1 MRELFDIT
9 PHSTGPGFRM
19 RLKTGEI
26 DVPDGRGGYIVSSG
40 MGSGKTES
48 IKSLIRHKHD
58 EGILYCVDTKD
69 ELEKMFGW
77 IVENLVVEGVLRMED
92 VMIISSDPGR
102 ADFLGQYRDNPGVLM
117 EKKVILITHVRF
129 WTDLINHFLIYKPQK
144 EVAPFDGDFRTLMG
158 RDDLRGYVI
167 FDETPT
173 FINPFVEFDRSMLGI
188 FGKTD
193 ENGNIVC
200 KPPEE
205 LGRYYDLFIRGGKND
220 LFNQAYRINRMK
232 RDVVLG
238 LIPKYYGSW
247 VMSDTD
253 KVGITFY
260 PVDLC
265 PGGMTIST
273 HILIFEGAG
282 NILFRGSTRFTLLDT
297 ESKYNTVTDFRR
309 MDFGLSRKCFD
320 EAGFGT
326 FVKRIGRLID
336 KPSLIVCWKDIN
348 GDDDGPG
355 KSGYAERFRRLLVA
369 EGVDPGL
376 FTVTYYGATDNKS
389 TNSYRDVEQILLC
402 GDWNLPNTESAKIR
416 RAYGTSTDPHSQKDW
431 YFSQLITRI
440 GIRKHIEGE
449 VYTVWHTDDFDERF
463 IERMDAYFNENR
475 VIGKASVSHN
485 DWEKRLDG
493 MKIRSNI
500 KEEIRLLARY
510 DKDMQ
515 RAITAHPEGMKDTLA
530 TVYVLLHTF
539 QNHGESLVG
548 GFYILR
554 QHFFLIGVG
563 KVKDGVRVFLTQLQ
577 FLLPLDGGGEI
588 ALFITCLGS
597 YVT

>member
-1 MRELFDIT
+1 MISGKEAAMRELFDIT

-58 EGILYCVDTKD
+58 EGILYCVDTRD

-102 ADFLGQYRDNPGVLM
+102 ADFLGQYRDNPEVLM

-129 WTDLINHFLIYKPQK
+129 WTDLINHFLIYKPRE

-205 LGRYYDLFIRGGKND
+205 LGRYYDLFIRGGRND

-232 RDVVLG
+232 RDVVLR

-297 ESKYNTVTDFRR
+297 ESKYNTVTDFKR

-449 VYTVWHTDDFDERF
+449 VYTVWYTDDFDERF

-475 VIGKASVSHN
+475 VVDRKSVSHD

-515 RAITAHPEGMKDTLA
+515 RAITMDSEYTKEVTFAYLEMIGIKRHVRERRKYDRLLETLSKLKI
-530 TVYVLLHTF
+530 T
-539 QNHGESLVG
+539 LV
-548 GFYILR
+548 I
-554 QHFFLIGVG
+554 
-563 KVKDGVRVFLTQLQ
+563 K
-577 FLLPLDGGGEI
+577 
-588 ALFITCLGS
+588 
-597 YVT
+597 

>member
-144 EVAPFDGDFRTLMG
+144 EVEPFDGDFRTLMG

-485 DWEKRLDG
+485 DWEKRLEG

-515 RAITAHPEGMKDTLA
+515 RAITMDSEYTKEVTFCYLEMIGIKRGKRERGRYKALID
-530 TVYVLLHTF
+530 VLKTMGI
-539 QNHGESLVG
+539 NLV
-548 GFYILR
+548 
-554 QHFFLIGVG
+554 
-563 KVKDGVRVFLTQLQ
+563 
-577 FLLPLDGGGEI
+577 I
-588 ALFITCLGS
+588 A
-597 YVT
+597 

>member
-1 MRELFDIT
+1 MISGKEAAMRELFDIT

-58 EGILYCVDTKD
+58 EGILYCVDTRD

-102 ADFLGQYRDNPGVLM
+102 ADFLGQYRDNPEVLM

-205 LGRYYDLFIRGGKND
+205 LGRYYDLFIRGGRND

-232 RDVVLG
+232 RDVVLR

-247 VMSDTD
+247 GMSDTD

-297 ESKYNTVTDFRR
+297 ESKYNTVTDFKR

-355 KSGYAERFRRLLVA
+355 KSGYAERFKRLLVA

-449 VYTVWHTDDFDERF
+449 VYTVWYTDDFDERF

-485 DWEKRLDG
+485 DWEKRLEG

-500 KEEIRLLARY
+500 KEEIRLMARY

-515 RAITAHPEGMKDTLA
+515 RAITMDSEYTKEVTFAYLEMIGIKRYVRERRKYDRLLETLNKLKI
-530 TVYVLLHTF
+530 T
-539 QNHGESLVG
+539 LV
-548 GFYILR
+548 I
-554 QHFFLIGVG
+554 
-563 KVKDGVRVFLTQLQ
+563 K
-577 FLLPLDGGGEI
+577 
-588 ALFITCLGS
+588 
-597 YVT
+597 

>member
-69 ELEKMFGW
+69 GLEKMFSW

-102 ADFLGQYRDNPGVLM
+102 ADFLGQYRDNPGMLM
-117 EKKVILITHVRF
+117 EKKILLITHVRF

-167 FDETPT
+167 FDKTPT

-193 ENGNIVC
+193 ENGDIVC

-205 LGRYYDLFIRGGKND
+205 LGRYYDLFIRGGRND
-220 LFNQAYRINRMK
+220 LFNQSYRINRMK

-247 VMSDTD
+247 MMSDTD
-253 KVGITFY
+253 RVGITFY

-297 ESKYNTVTDFRR
+297 ESKYNTVTEFRK

-320 EAGFGT
+320 EVGFGT

-369 EGVDPGL
+369 EGVDSGL

-515 RAITAHPEGMKDTLA
+515 RAITMDSEYTKEVTFCYLEEILGIKRSARERRYYRKLIEALGRLKITL
-530 TVYVLLHTF
+530 VI
-539 QNHGESLVG
+539 Q
-548 GFYILR
+548 
-554 QHFFLIGVG
+554 
-563 KVKDGVRVFLTQLQ
+563 
-577 FLLPLDGGGEI
+577 
-588 ALFITCLGS
+588 
-597 YVT
+597 

>member
-1 MRELFDIT
+1 MISGKEAAMRELFDIT

-58 EGILYCVDTKD
+58 EGILYCVDTRD

-102 ADFLGQYRDNPGVLM
+102 ADFLGQYRDNPEVLM

-205 LGRYYDLFIRGGKND
+205 LGRYYDLFIRGGRND

-232 RDVVLG
+232 RDVVLR

-282 NILFRGSTRFTLLDT
+282 NILFSGSTRFTLLDT
-297 ESKYNTVTDFRR
+297 ESKYNTVTDFKR

-355 KSGYAERFRRLLVA
+355 KSGYAERFKRLLVA

-449 VYTVWHTDDFDERF
+449 VYTVWYTDDFDERF

-485 DWEKRLDG
+485 DWEKRLEG

-500 KEEIRLLARY
+500 KEEIRLMARY

-515 RAITAHPEGMKDTLA
+515 RAITMDSEYTKEVTFAYLEMIGIKRYVRERRKYDRLLETLNKLKI
-530 TVYVLLHTF
+530 T
-539 QNHGESLVG
+539 LV
-548 GFYILR
+548 I
-554 QHFFLIGVG
+554 
-563 KVKDGVRVFLTQLQ
+563 K
-577 FLLPLDGGGEI
+577 
-588 ALFITCLGS
+588 
-597 YVT
+597 

>member
-205 LGRYYDLFIRGGKND
+205 LDRYYDLFIRGGRND

-265 PGGMTIST
+265 PEDMTIST
-273 HILIFEGAG
+273 HVLIFEGAG

-369 EGVDPGL
+369 EGVGPGL

-440 GIRKHIEGE
+440 GIRKHIQGE
-449 VYTVWHTDDFDERF
+449 VYTVWYTDDFDGRF

-475 VIGKASVSHN
+475 VIGRSPVSNN
-485 DWEKRLDG
+485 DWEKRLEG
-493 MKIRSNI
+493 MRIRSNI
-500 KEEIRLLARY
+500 KKEIRLLTGY
-510 DKDMQ
+510 DRDMQ
-515 RAITAHPEGMKDTLA
+515 RAIVMEQKYTKEVTFAYLEMIGIKRGKRERGRYKALID
-530 TVYVLLHTF
+530 VLKTMGI
-539 QNHGESLVG
+539 NLV
-548 GFYILR
+548 
-554 QHFFLIGVG
+554 
-563 KVKDGVRVFLTQLQ
+563 
-577 FLLPLDGGGEI
+577 I
-588 ALFITCLGS
+588 A
-597 YVT
+597 

>member
-1 MRELFDIT
+1 MISGKEAAMRELFDIT

-58 EGILYCVDTKD
+58 EGILYCVDTRD

-102 ADFLGQYRDNPGVLM
+102 ADFLGQYRDNPEVLM

-129 WTDLINHFLIYKPQK
+129 WTDLINHFLIYKPRE

-205 LGRYYDLFIRGGKND
+205 LGRYYDLFIRGGRND

-232 RDVVLG
+232 RDVVLR

-297 ESKYNTVTDFRR
+297 ESKYNTVTDFKR

-355 KSGYAERFRRLLVA
+355 KSGYAERFKRLLVA

-449 VYTVWHTDDFDERF
+449 VYTVWYTDDFDERF

-485 DWEKRLDG
+485 DWEKRLEG

-500 KEEIRLLARY
+500 KEEIRLMARY

-515 RAITAHPEGMKDTLA
+515 RAITMDSEYTKEVTFAYLEMIGIKRHVRERRKYDRLLETLNKLKI
-530 TVYVLLHTF
+530 T
-539 QNHGESLVG
+539 LV
-548 GFYILR
+548 I
-554 QHFFLIGVG
+554 
-563 KVKDGVRVFLTQLQ
+563 K
-577 FLLPLDGGGEI
+577 
-588 ALFITCLGS
+588 
-597 YVT
+597 

>member
-9 PHSTGPGFRM
+9 PHSTSPGFRM

-193 ENGNIVC
+193 EKGNIVC

-369 EGVDPGL
+369 EGVGPGL

-440 GIRKHIEGE
+440 GIRKHIQGE
-449 VYTVWHTDDFDERF
+449 VYTVWYTDDFDGRF

-475 VIGKASVSHN
+475 VIGRSPVSNN
-485 DWEKRLDG
+485 DWEKRLEG
-493 MKIRSNI
+493 MRIRSNI
-500 KEEIRLLARY
+500 KKEIRLLTGY
-510 DKDMQ
+510 DRDMQ
-515 RAITAHPEGMKDTLA
+515 RAIVMEQKYTKEVTFAYLEMIGIKRGKRERGRYKALID
-530 TVYVLLHTF
+530 VLKTMGI
-539 QNHGESLVG
+539 NLV
-548 GFYILR
+548 
-554 QHFFLIGVG
+554 
-563 KVKDGVRVFLTQLQ
+563 
-577 FLLPLDGGGEI
+577 I
-588 ALFITCLGS
+588 A
-597 YVT
+597 

>member
-1 MRELFDIT
+1 MISGKEAAMRELFDIT

-193 ENGNIVC
+193 EKGNIVC

-232 RDVVLG
+232 RDVVLR

-297 ESKYNTVTDFRR
+297 ESKYNTVTDFKR

-355 KSGYAERFRRLLVA
+355 KSGYAERFKRLLVA

-449 VYTVWHTDDFDERF
+449 VYTVWYTDDFDERF

-485 DWEKRLDG
+485 DWEKRLEG

-500 KEEIRLLARY
+500 KEEIRLMARY

-515 RAITAHPEGMKDTLA
+515 RAITMDSEYTKEVTFAYLEMIGIKRYVRERRKYDRLLETLNKLKI
-530 TVYVLLHTF
+530 T
-539 QNHGESLVG
+539 LV
-548 GFYILR
+548 I
-554 QHFFLIGVG
+554 
-563 KVKDGVRVFLTQLQ
+563 K
-577 FLLPLDGGGEI
+577 
-588 ALFITCLGS
+588 
-597 YVT
+597 

>member
-1 MRELFDIT
+1 MRELFDII

-26 DVPDGRGGYIVSSG
+26 DVPDESGGYIVSSG

-77 IVENLVVEGVLRMED
+77 IVENLVVEGVLRMEE

-102 ADFLGQYRDNPGVLM
+102 ADFLGQYRDNPEILM

-129 WTDLINHFLIYKPQK
+129 WTDLINHFLIYKPGK
-144 EVAPFDGDFRTLMG
+144 EVDPFDGDFRTLMG

-193 ENGNIVC
+193 EDGNITC
-200 KPPEE
+200 KSPEE
-205 LGRYYDLFIRGGKND
+205 MNRYYDLFIRGGRND
-220 LFNQAYRINRMK
+220 LFNQTYRINRMK

-238 LIPKYYGSW
+238 LIPKYYDSW
-247 VMSDTD
+247 MMSDTD

-265 PGGMTIST
+265 PEGMTIST

-297 ESKYNTVTDFRR
+297 ENKYNTVTDFRR

-449 VYTVWHTDDFDERF
+449 VYTVWYTDDFDERF

-475 VIGKASVSHN
+475 VVDRKSVSHN
-485 DWEKRLDG
+485 DWEKRLEG
-493 MKIRSNI
+493 MKIRSNL
-500 KEEIRLLARY
+500 KDEIILLARY

-515 RAITAHPEGMKDTLA
+515 KAITMDDEYTKEVTFVYLEMIGIKRYVRERRKYDRLVETLSKLKI
-530 TVYVLLHTF
+530 T
-539 QNHGESLVG
+539 LV
-548 GFYILR
+548 I
-554 QHFFLIGVG
+554 
-563 KVKDGVRVFLTQLQ
+563 K
-577 FLLPLDGGGEI
+577 
-588 ALFITCLGS
+588 
-597 YVT
+597 

>member
-102 ADFLGQYRDNPGVLM
+102 ADFLGQYRDNPEVLM

-297 ESKYNTVTDFRR
+297 ENKYNTVTEFRKT
-309 MDFGLSRKCFD
+309 DFGLSRKCFD
-320 EAGFGT
+320 EVRFGE
-326 FVKRIGRLID
+326 FVKRISKLID
-336 KPSLIVCWKDIN
+336 KPSLVVCWKDIN

-355 KSGYAERFRRLLVA
+355 KSGYAERFKRLLVA
-369 EGVDPGL
+369 EGVDPNL

-389 TNSYRDVEQILLC
+389 TNSYRDIEQIFLC
-402 GDWNLPNTESAKIR
+402 GDWNLPNTESARIR
-416 RAYGTSTDPHSQKDW
+416 RAYGTTTDSHNQKDW

-475 VIGKASVSHN
+475 VADRKSVSN
-485 DWEKRLDG
+485 TDWEKRLEG
-493 MKIRSNI
+493 MRIRSNI
-500 KEEIRLLARY
+500 KEEIRLLAKY

-515 RAITAHPEGMKDTLA
+515 RAITMNDEYTKEVTFCYLDMIGIKRSARERRYYRKLIETLGKLKI
-530 TVYVLLHTF
+530 T
-539 QNHGESLVG
+539 LV
-548 GFYILR
+548 I
-554 QHFFLIGVG
+554 Q
-563 KVKDGVRVFLTQLQ
+563 
-577 FLLPLDGGGEI
+577 
-588 ALFITCLGS
+588 
-597 YVT
+597 

>member
-173 FINPFVEFDRSMLGI
+173 FISPFVEFDRSMLGI

-205 LGRYYDLFIRGGKND
+205 LGRYYDLFIRGGRND

-247 VMSDTD
+247 MMSDTD

-265 PGGMTIST
+265 PEGMTIST

-297 ESKYNTVTDFRR
+297 ESKYNTVTEFRK
-309 MDFGLSRKCFD
+309 MDFGLSRKGFD

-326 FVKRIGRLID
+326 FVKRIGKLTD
-336 KPSLIVCWKDIN
+336 KPTLIVCWKDIN

-389 TNSYRDVEQILLC
+389 TNSYRDVEQIFLC

-416 RAYGTSTDPHSQKDW
+416 RAYGTTTDPHSQKDW

-449 VYTVWHTDDFDERF
+449 VYTVWYTDDFDGRF

-475 VIGKASVSHN
+475 VVDRKSVSHN
-485 DWEKRLDG
+485 DWEKRLEG

-515 RAITAHPEGMKDTLA
+515 RAITMDSEYTKEVTFCYLEEILGIRRSARERRYYRKLIEALGRLKITL
-530 TVYVLLHTF
+530 VI
-539 QNHGESLVG
+539 Q
-548 GFYILR
+548 
-554 QHFFLIGVG
+554 
-563 KVKDGVRVFLTQLQ
+563 
-577 FLLPLDGGGEI
+577 
-588 ALFITCLGS
+588 
-597 YVT
+597 

>member
-26 DVPDGRGGYIVSSG
+26 DVPDRQGGYIISSG
-40 MGSGKTES
+40 CGSGKTES
-48 IKSLIRHKHD
+48 IKSLIRHKHS
-58 EGILYCVDTKD
+58 EGILYCVDTRD

-102 ADFLGQYRDNPGVLM
+102 ADFLGQYRDNPEVLM
-117 EKKVILITHVRF
+117 EKKVILKTHVRF
-129 WTDLINHFLIYKPQK
+129 WTDLINHFLIYKPGK
-144 EVAPFDGDFRTLMG
+144 EVDPFDGDFRALMG

-173 FINPFVEFDRSMLGI
+173 FISPFVEFDRSMLGI

-205 LGRYYDLFIRGGKND
+205 LGRYYDLFIRGGRND

-247 VMSDTD
+247 MMSDTD

-265 PGGMTIST
+265 PEGMTIST
-273 HILIFEGAG
+273 HVLIFEGAG

-297 ESKYNTVTDFRR
+297 ESKYNTVTEFRK
-309 MDFGLSRKCFD
+309 MDFGLSRKYFD

-389 TNSYRDVEQILLC
+389 TNSYRDVEQIFLC

-416 RAYGTSTDPHSQKDW
+416 RAYGTTTDPHSQKDW

-449 VYTVWHTDDFDERF
+449 VYTVWYTDDFDERF

-485 DWEKRLDG
+485 DWEKRLEG
-493 MKIRSNI
+493 MKIRSNL
-500 KEEIRLLARY
+500 KDEIILLARY

-515 RAITAHPEGMKDTLA
+515 KAITMDDEYTKEVTFVYLEMIGIKRYVRERRKYDRLVETLSKLKI
-530 TVYVLLHTF
+530 T
-539 QNHGESLVG
+539 LV
-548 GFYILR
+548 I
-554 QHFFLIGVG
+554 
-563 KVKDGVRVFLTQLQ
+563 K
-577 FLLPLDGGGEI
+577 
-588 ALFITCLGS
+588 
-597 YVT
+597 

>member
-193 ENGNIVC
+193 EDGNIIC

-205 LGRYYDLFIRGGKND
+205 MGRYYDLFIRGGKND

-238 LIPKYYGSW
+238 LIPKYYDSW
-247 VMSDTD
+247 MMSDTD
-253 KVGITFY
+253 RVGITFY

-265 PGGMTIST
+265 PEGMTIST

-282 NILFRGSTRFTLLDT
+282 NILFRDSTRFTLLDT
-297 ESKYNTVTDFRR
+297 ESKYNTVTEFRK
-309 MDFGLSRKCFD
+309 MDFGLSRKGFD
-320 EAGFGT
+320 EKGFGE

-515 RAITAHPEGMKDTLA
+515 RAITMDSEYTKEVTFCYLEMIGIKRGKRERGRYKALID
-530 TVYVLLHTF
+530 VLKTMGI
-539 QNHGESLVG
+539 NLV
-548 GFYILR
+548 
-554 QHFFLIGVG
+554 
-563 KVKDGVRVFLTQLQ
+563 
-577 FLLPLDGGGEI
+577 I
-588 ALFITCLGS
+588 A
-597 YVT
+597 

>member
-205 LGRYYDLFIRGGKND
+205 LDRYYDLFIRGGKND

-265 PGGMTIST
+265 PEDMTIST
-273 HILIFEGAG
+273 HVLIFEGAG

-369 EGVDPGL
+369 EGVGPGL

-440 GIRKHIEGE
+440 GIRKHIQGE
-449 VYTVWHTDDFDERF
+449 VYTVWYTDDFDGRF

-475 VIGKASVSHN
+475 VIGRSPVSNN
-485 DWEKRLDG
+485 DWEKRLEG
-493 MKIRSNI
+493 MRIRSNI
-500 KEEIRLLARY
+500 KKEIRLLTGY
-510 DKDMQ
+510 DRDMQ
-515 RAITAHPEGMKDTLA
+515 RAIVMEQKYTKEVTFAYLEMIGIKRGKRERGRYKALID
-530 TVYVLLHTF
+530 VLKTMGI
-539 QNHGESLVG
+539 NLV
-548 GFYILR
+548 
-554 QHFFLIGVG
+554 
-563 KVKDGVRVFLTQLQ
+563 
-577 FLLPLDGGGEI
+577 I
-588 ALFITCLGS
+588 A
-597 YVT
+597 

>member
-58 EGILYCVDTKD
+58 EGILYCVDTRD

-102 ADFLGQYRDNPGVLM
+102 ADFLRQYRDNPEVLM

-193 ENGNIVC
+193 ENGNIIC

-205 LGRYYDLFIRGGKND
+205 LGRYYDLFIRGGRND

-297 ESKYNTVTDFRR
+297 ESKYNTVTEFRK

-320 EAGFGT
+320 EAGFGI
-326 FVKRIGRLID
+326 FVERIGRLID
-336 KPSLIVCWKDIN
+336 KPTLIVCWKDIN

-355 KSGYAERFRRLLVA
+355 KSGYAERFKRLLVA

-389 TNSYRDVEQILLC
+389 TNSYRDVGQILLC

-449 VYTVWHTDDFDERF
+449 VYTVWYTDDFDERF

-515 RAITAHPEGMKDTLA
+515 KAMTMDSEYTKEVTFAYLEMIGIKRGKRERGRYKALID
-530 TVYVLLHTF
+530 VLKTMGI
-539 QNHGESLVG
+539 NLV
-548 GFYILR
+548 
-554 QHFFLIGVG
+554 
-563 KVKDGVRVFLTQLQ
+563 
-577 FLLPLDGGGEI
+577 I
-588 ALFITCLGS
+588 A
-597 YVT
+597 

>member
-26 DVPDGRGGYIVSSG
+26 DVPDESGGYIVSSG

-58 EGILYCVDTKD
+58 EGILYCVDTRD

-102 ADFLGQYRDNPGVLM
+102 ADFLGQYRDNPEILM

-129 WTDLINHFLIYKPQK
+129 WTDLINHFLIYKPGK
-144 EVAPFDGDFRTLMG
+144 EVDPFDGDFRALMR
-158 RDDLRGYVI
+158 RDDLRRYII

-205 LGRYYDLFIRGGKND
+205 LDRYYDLFIRGGRND

-247 VMSDTD
+247 MMSDTD
-253 KVGITFY
+253 RVGITFY

-265 PGGMTIST
+265 PEGMTIST
-273 HILIFEGAG
+273 HVLIFEGAG

-297 ESKYNTVTDFRR
+297 ESKYNTVTEFRK

-320 EAGFGT
+320 EVGFGT

-389 TNSYRDVEQILLC
+389 TNSYRDVEQIFLC

-416 RAYGTSTDPHSQKDW
+416 RAYGTTTDPHSQKDW

-475 VIGKASVSHN
+475 VVDRKSVSHN
-485 DWEKRLDG
+485 DWEKRLEG
-493 MKIRSNI
+493 MKIRSNL
-500 KEEIRLLARY
+500 KDEIILLARY

-515 RAITAHPEGMKDTLA
+515 KAITMDDEYTKEVTFVYLEMIGIKRYVRERRKYDRLVETLSKLKI
-530 TVYVLLHTF
+530 T
-539 QNHGESLVG
+539 LV
-548 GFYILR
+548 I
-554 QHFFLIGVG
+554 
-563 KVKDGVRVFLTQLQ
+563 K
-577 FLLPLDGGGEI
+577 
-588 ALFITCLGS
+588 
-597 YVT
+597 

>member
-1 MRELFDIT
+1 MISGKEAAMRELFDIT

-58 EGILYCVDTKD
+58 EGILYCVDTRD

-102 ADFLGQYRDNPGVLM
+102 ADFLGQYRDNPEVLM

-193 ENGNIVC
+193 ENGNIIC

-205 LGRYYDLFIRGGKND
+205 LGRYYDLFIRGGRND

-297 ESKYNTVTDFRR
+297 ESKYNTVTEFRK
-309 MDFGLSRKCFD
+309 MDFGLSRKCSD
-320 EAGFGT
+320 EAGFGI
-326 FVKRIGRLID
+326 FVERIGRLID
-336 KPSLIVCWKDIN
+336 KPTLIVCWKDIN

-355 KSGYAERFRRLLVA
+355 KSGYAERFKRLLVA

-389 TNSYRDVEQILLC
+389 TNSYRDVGQILLC

-440 GIRKHIEGE
+440 GIMKHIEGE
-449 VYTVWHTDDFDERF
+449 VYTVWYTDDFDERF

-515 RAITAHPEGMKDTLA
+515 RAITMDSEYTKEVTFAYLEMIGIKRYVRERRKYDRLLETLNKLKI
-530 TVYVLLHTF
+530 T
-539 QNHGESLVG
+539 LV
-548 GFYILR
+548 I
-554 QHFFLIGVG
+554 
-563 KVKDGVRVFLTQLQ
+563 K
-577 FLLPLDGGGEI
+577 
-588 ALFITCLGS
+588 
-597 YVT
+597 

>member
-144 EVAPFDGDFRTLMG
+144 EVAPFDGDFKTLMG

-193 ENGNIVC
+193 EDGNIIC

-205 LGRYYDLFIRGGKND
+205 MGRYYDLFIRGGKND

-238 LIPKYYGSW
+238 LIPKYYDSW
-247 VMSDTD
+247 MMSDTD
-253 KVGITFY
+253 RVGITFY

-265 PGGMTIST
+265 PEGMTIST

-282 NILFRGSTRFTLLDT
+282 NILFRDSTRFTLLDT
-297 ESKYNTVTDFRR
+297 ESKYNTVTEFRK
-309 MDFGLSRKCFD
+309 MDFGLSRKGFD
-320 EAGFGT
+320 EKGFGE

-515 RAITAHPEGMKDTLA
+515 KAITMDSEYTKEVTFCYLEMIGIKRGKRERGRYKALID
-530 TVYVLLHTF
+530 VLKTMGI
-539 QNHGESLVG
+539 NLV
-548 GFYILR
+548 
-554 QHFFLIGVG
+554 
-563 KVKDGVRVFLTQLQ
+563 
-577 FLLPLDGGGEI
+577 I
-588 ALFITCLGS
+588 A
-597 YVT
+597 

>member
-26 DVPDGRGGYIVSSG
+26 DVPDESGGYIVSSG

-58 EGILYCVDTKD
+58 EGILYCVDTRD

-102 ADFLGQYRDNPGVLM
+102 ADFLGQYRDNPEILM

-129 WTDLINHFLIYKPQK
+129 WTDLINHFLIYKPGK
-144 EVAPFDGDFRTLMG
+144 EVDPFDGDFRALMR
-158 RDDLRGYVI
+158 RDDLRRYII

-205 LGRYYDLFIRGGKND
+205 LDRYYDLFIRGGRND

-247 VMSDTD
+247 MMSDTD
-253 KVGITFY
+253 RVGITFY

-265 PGGMTIST
+265 PEGMTIST
-273 HILIFEGAG
+273 HVLIFEGAG

-297 ESKYNTVTDFRR
+297 ESKYNTVTEFRK

-320 EAGFGT
+320 EVGFGT

-449 VYTVWHTDDFDERF
+449 VYTVWYTDDFDERF

-475 VIGKASVSHN
+475 VVDRKSVSHN
-485 DWEKRLDG
+485 DWEKRLEG
-493 MKIRSNI
+493 MKIRSNL
-500 KEEIRLLARY
+500 KDEIILLARY

-515 RAITAHPEGMKDTLA
+515 KAITMDDEYTKEVTFVYLEMIGIKRYVRERRKYDRLVETLSKLKI
-530 TVYVLLHTF
+530 T
-539 QNHGESLVG
+539 LV
-548 GFYILR
+548 I
-554 QHFFLIGVG
+554 
-563 KVKDGVRVFLTQLQ
+563 K
-577 FLLPLDGGGEI
+577 
-588 ALFITCLGS
+588 
-597 YVT
+597 

>member
-102 ADFLGQYRDNPGVLM
+102 ADFLGQYRDNPGVIM

-129 WTDLINHFLIYKPQK
+129 WTDLINHFLIYKPRK

-205 LGRYYDLFIRGGKND
+205 LGRYYDLFIRGGRND

-247 VMSDTD
+247 MMSDTD

-273 HILIFEGAG
+273 HVLIFEGAG

-416 RAYGTSTDPHSQKDW
+416 GAYGTSTDPHSQKDW

-440 GIRKHIEGE
+440 GIRKHIQGE
-449 VYTVWHTDDFDERF
+449 VYTVWYTDDFDERF

-485 DWEKRLDG
+485 DWEKRLEG

-515 RAITAHPEGMKDTLA
+515 RAITMDSEYTKEVTFCYLEMIGIKRGKRERGRYKALID
-530 TVYVLLHTF
+530 VLKTMGI
-539 QNHGESLVG
+539 NLV
-548 GFYILR
+548 
-554 QHFFLIGVG
+554 
-563 KVKDGVRVFLTQLQ
+563 
-577 FLLPLDGGGEI
+577 I
-588 ALFITCLGS
+588 A
-597 YVT
+597 

>member
-48 IKSLIRHKHD
+48 IKGLIRHKHD

-102 ADFLGQYRDNPGVLM
+102 ADFLGQYRDNPEVLM

-205 LGRYYDLFIRGGKND
+205 LGRYYDLFIRGGRND

-297 ESKYNTVTDFRR
+297 ESKYNTVTDFKR

-326 FVKRIGRLID
+326 FVERIGKLID

-355 KSGYAERFRRLLVA
+355 KSGYAERFKRLLVA

-449 VYTVWHTDDFDERF
+449 VYTVWYTDDFDERF

-485 DWEKRLDG
+485 DWEKRLEG

-515 RAITAHPEGMKDTLA
+515 RAITMDSEYTKEVTFAYLEMIGIKRGKRERGRYKALID
-530 TVYVLLHTF
+530 VLKTMGI
-539 QNHGESLVG
+539 NLV
-548 GFYILR
+548 
-554 QHFFLIGVG
+554 
-563 KVKDGVRVFLTQLQ
+563 
-577 FLLPLDGGGEI
+577 I
-588 ALFITCLGS
+588 A
-597 YVT
+597 

>member
-238 LIPKYYGSW
+238 FIPKYYGSW

-515 RAITAHPEGMKDTLA
+515 RAITMDSEYTKEVTFCYLEMIGIKRGKRERGRYKALIDVLKTMGINLVIIVYSGFLFYSEGAK
-530 TVYVLLHTF
+530 
-539 QNHGESLVG
+539 
-548 GFYILR
+548 IR
-554 QHFFLIGVG
+554 
-563 KVKDGVRVFLTQLQ
+563 
-577 FLLPLDGGGEI
+577 
-588 ALFITCLGS
+588 FI
-597 YVT
+597 VTPPIF

>member
-1 MRELFDIT
+1 MIRRKEAAMRELFDIT

-48 IKSLIRHKHD
+48 IKSLIRQKYN

-77 IVENLVVEGVLRMED
+77 IVENLVMEGVLRMED

-102 ADFLGQYRDNPGVLM
+102 ADFLGQYRDSPGVLM

-129 WTDLINHFLIYKPQK
+129 WTDLINYFLIYKPQK

-193 ENGNIVC
+193 EKGNIVC

-297 ESKYNTVTDFRR
+297 ESKYNTVTEFKR

-389 TNSYRDVEQILLC
+389 TNSYRDVEQIFLC

-416 RAYGTSTDPHSQKDW
+416 RAYGTTTDPHSQKDW

-449 VYTVWHTDDFDERF
+449 VYTVWYTDDFDERF

-475 VIGKASVSHN
+475 VVDRKSVSHN
-485 DWEKRLDG
+485 DWEKRLEG
-493 MKIRSNI
+493 MKIRSNL
-500 KEEIRLLARY
+500 KDEIILLARY

-515 RAITAHPEGMKDTLA
+515 KAITMDDEYTKEVTFVYLEMIGIKRYVRERRKYDRLVETLSKLKI
-530 TVYVLLHTF
+530 T
-539 QNHGESLVG
+539 LV
-548 GFYILR
+548 I
-554 QHFFLIGVG
+554 
-563 KVKDGVRVFLTQLQ
+563 K
-577 FLLPLDGGGEI
+577 
-588 ALFITCLGS
+588 
-597 YVT
+597 

>member
-1 MRELFDIT
+1 MPGKEAAMRELFDIT

-265 PGGMTIST
+265 PEGMTIST

-485 DWEKRLDG
+485 DWEKRLEG

-515 RAITAHPEGMKDTLA
+515 RAITMDSEYTKEVTFAYLEMIGIKRGKRERGRYKALID
-530 TVYVLLHTF
+530 VLKTMGI
-539 QNHGESLVG
+539 NLV
-548 GFYILR
+548 
-554 QHFFLIGVG
+554 
-563 KVKDGVRVFLTQLQ
+563 
-577 FLLPLDGGGEI
+577 I
-588 ALFITCLGS
+588 A
-597 YVT
+597 

>member
-493 MKIRSNI
+493 MRIRSNI

-515 RAITAHPEGMKDTLA
+515 KAITMDSEYTKEVTFAYLEMIGIKRGKRERGRYKALID
-530 TVYVLLHTF
+530 VLKTMGI
-539 QNHGESLVG
+539 NLV
-548 GFYILR
+548 
-554 QHFFLIGVG
+554 
-563 KVKDGVRVFLTQLQ
+563 
-577 FLLPLDGGGEI
+577 I
-588 ALFITCLGS
+588 A
-597 YVT
+597 

>member
-205 LGRYYDLFIRGGKND
+205 LDRYYDLFIRGGRND

-247 VMSDTD
+247 MMSDTD

-265 PGGMTIST
+265 PEDMTIST
-273 HILIFEGAG
+273 HVLIFEGAG

-369 EGVDPGL
+369 EGVGPGL

-440 GIRKHIEGE
+440 GIRKHIQGE
-449 VYTVWHTDDFDERF
+449 VYTVWYTDDFDGRF

-475 VIGKASVSHN
+475 VIGRSPVSNN
-485 DWEKRLDG
+485 DWEKRLEG
-493 MKIRSNI
+493 MRIRSNI
-500 KEEIRLLARY
+500 KKEIRLLTGY
-510 DKDMQ
+510 DRDMQ
-515 RAITAHPEGMKDTLA
+515 RAIVMEQKYTKEVTFAYLEMIGIKRGKRERGRYKALID
-530 TVYVLLHTF
+530 VLKTMGI
-539 QNHGESLVG
+539 NLV
-548 GFYILR
+548 
-554 QHFFLIGVG
+554 
-563 KVKDGVRVFLTQLQ
+563 
-577 FLLPLDGGGEI
+577 I
-588 ALFITCLGS
+588 A
-597 YVT
+597 

>member
-1 MRELFDIT
+1 MISGKEAAMRELFDIT

-58 EGILYCVDTKD
+58 EGILYCVDTRD

-102 ADFLGQYRDNPGVLM
+102 ADFLGQYRDNPEVLM

-144 EVAPFDGDFRTLMG
+144 EVAPFDGDFRTSMG

-205 LGRYYDLFIRGGKND
+205 LGRYYDLFIRGGRND

-232 RDVVLG
+232 RDVVLR

-297 ESKYNTVTDFRR
+297 ESKYNTVTDFKR

-355 KSGYAERFRRLLVA
+355 KSGYAERFKRLLVA

-449 VYTVWHTDDFDERF
+449 VYTVWYTDDFDERF

-485 DWEKRLDG
+485 DWEKRLEG

-500 KEEIRLLARY
+500 KEEIRLMARY

-515 RAITAHPEGMKDTLA
+515 RAITMDSEYTKEVTFAYLEMIGIKRYVRERRKYDRLLETLNKLKI
-530 TVYVLLHTF
+530 T
-539 QNHGESLVG
+539 LV
-548 GFYILR
+548 I
-554 QHFFLIGVG
+554 
-563 KVKDGVRVFLTQLQ
+563 K
-577 FLLPLDGGGEI
+577 
-588 ALFITCLGS
+588 
-597 YVT
+597 

>member
-26 DVPDGRGGYIVSSG
+26 DVPDRQGGYIISSG
-40 MGSGKTES
+40 CGSGKTES

-77 IVENLVVEGVLRMED
+77 IVVNLVVEGVLRMED

-205 LGRYYDLFIRGGKND
+205 LGRYYDLFIRGGRND

-265 PGGMTIST
+265 PEDMTIST

-297 ESKYNTVTDFRR
+297 ESKYNTVTDFKR

-326 FVKRIGRLID
+326 FVKRTGRLID

-449 VYTVWHTDDFDERF
+449 VYTVWYTDDFDERF

-493 MKIRSNI
+493 MRIRSNI
-500 KEEIRLLARY
+500 KEEIRLLTRY

-515 RAITAHPEGMKDTLA
+515 RAMTMDSEYTKEVTFAYLEMIGIKRGKRERGRYKALID
-530 TVYVLLHTF
+530 VLKTMGI
-539 QNHGESLVG
+539 NLV
-548 GFYILR
+548 
-554 QHFFLIGVG
+554 
-563 KVKDGVRVFLTQLQ
+563 
-577 FLLPLDGGGEI
+577 I
-588 ALFITCLGS
+588 A
-597 YVT
+597 

>member
-40 MGSGKTES
+40 MGSGKAES

-193 ENGNIVC
+193 EKGNIVC

-369 EGVDPGL
+369 EGVGPGL

-510 DKDMQ
+510 DRDMQ
-515 RAITAHPEGMKDTLA
+515 RAITMDSEYTKEVTFCYLEMIGIKRGKRERGRYKALID
-530 TVYVLLHTF
+530 VLKTMGI
-539 QNHGESLVG
+539 NLV
-548 GFYILR
+548 
-554 QHFFLIGVG
+554 
-563 KVKDGVRVFLTQLQ
+563 
-577 FLLPLDGGGEI
+577 I
-588 ALFITCLGS
+588 A
-597 YVT
+597 